1 MIDGKLEV
9 KTNYFPITERLNL
22 IQDSYFMCN
31 HSNFVKKLLISKRNK
46 FISMY
51 GSISYFDEKKIY
63 WRMFHLLNP

>member
-9 KTNYFPITERLNL
+9 KTNYFAITERLNL

-31 HSNFVKKLLISKRNK
+31 HSNFVKKLFISKRNK

-51 GSISYFDEKKIY
+51 GSISYFDEKKSIGDC
-63 WRMFHLLNP
+63 FIS